1 MNIFVSGIGGA
12 GLGPLAEIALDA
24 GYSVRGSDLYPS
36 LVSRELEARG
46 VTISYEQSTENIAR
60 IHQEQPIDW
69 FVYTSALP
77 DDAPELVFARAH
89 HIHTSMRD
97 EFLARFIE
105 DHGLELI
112 AIAGTHGKT
121 TTTALMVWTLQQ
133 LGLPVSYSVGST
145 LSFGPSG
152 KFDPHSRFF
161 VYEADEYNRNFLH
174 FSPAVSL
181 LPSVDYDHADIYPT
195 VDDYRAAFRQF
206 ISQSDRAVLWRQT
219 ADYLELDSMQS
230 DSTVLDGTV
239 SSQEIRLAG
248 STMRANAKLV
258 LETLRQVLDDFDEER
273 IKDIIAAFP
282 GSDRRFEKL
291 REGLYSDYAHHPA
304 EIAATIEKARE
315 LSDRVA
321 VVYQPHQNLR
331 QAELMQHGGYA
342 DAFIGADQVYW
353 VPTYL
358 VRTDLVEGAPK
369 VLTPAD
375 LIASLSD
382 SSMVE
387 SAELNDALW
396 HKMQHHLEQGNLVLV
411 MGAGPID
418 GWLREQA
425 QTAQN

>member
-12 GLGPLAEIALDA
+12 AIGPLAEIALDA

-36 LVSRELEARG
+36 LISRELEARG
-46 VTISYEQSTENIAR
+46 VSVIYEQTAESIAR
-60 IHQEQPIDW
+60 VHQEQPIDW
-69 FVYTSALP
+69 LVYTSALP
-77 DDAPELVFARAH
+77 DDAPELVFAREH
-89 HIHTSMRD
+89 HIHVSMRD
-97 EFLARFIE
+97 EFLANFIK
-105 DHGLELI
+105 DHDLELI

-121 TTTALMVWTLQQ
+121 TTTALTVWVFQQ
-133 LGLPVSYSVGST
+133 LGLPASYSVGST

-152 KFDPHSRFF
+152 KFDPNSRFF

-174 FSPAVSL
+174 FKPTISL

-206 ISQSDRAVLWRQT
+206 IDQSGRVVLWRQT
-219 ADYLELDSMQS
+219 ADYLELDAAQS
-230 DSTVLDGTV
+230 DLTVLEGTV

-248 STMRANAKLV
+248 ATMRANAKLV
-258 LETLRQVLDDFDEER
+258 LETLRQVLDSFDEAR

-291 REGLYSDYAHHPA
+291 REHLYSDYAHHPV

-315 LSDRVA
+315 LSDRVI

-331 QAELMQHGGYA
+331 QTELMHHGGYG
-342 DAFIGADQVYW
+342 DAFNGADHVYW
-353 VPTYL
+353 IPTYL
-358 VRTDLVEGAPK
+358 VRTDLIDGAPV
-369 VLTPAD
+369 VLTPRD
-375 LIASLSD
+375 LIASLTD

-387 SAELNDALW
+387 SAELSNELW
-396 HKMQHHLEQGNLVLV
+396 HTIENHLRHGDLVLV

-418 GWLREQA
+418 GWLRQQA
-425 QTAQN
+425 QTEQS